1 MVGFGPPTTSTFI
14 IIISSSNNSTTMH
27 GQEPPACPPDS
38 SLEYPS
44 VVFEYLLLTL
54 MSLVLCLF
62 VAIKYNHVM
71 VFDRKF
77 YSKTVSN
84 TLWVSFFLFTAIRYE
99 RAAHH
104 RHNRTLEP
112 LLNIRECSRVRI
124 RAIDRAGGV
133 CIRYLVD
140 PTASLAYYEGFIL
153 VAHNTSVLSLTFALD
168 HQLKFSMCDA
178 MRCDAMRCD
187 AMRSHA
193 RSLSLLLHSLD
204 HKGPIRMTNNNGS
217 RVSVRPRGETGAT
230 SPSADRRNLSLRRCC
245 RPWRRTAATSTAP
258 TRPRR
263 LRATNR
269 SKALIRARTS
279 PPSSTIRYQVR
290 SRCGDCCGIASLVA
304 HAASLDYFTLA
315 EMGAPSLS
323 NNVPGVSSMDHG
335 PELRSIYLKSH
346 WFGWL
351 EGALALLYVVAVT
364 CSILTVAFESVVL
377 RDLYAAVYVVQQ
389 VPVILFVVYLV
400 VQPTEAGLSLYGM
413 LIRMPRRASISFT
426 TVNAHVERC
435 ARWCRK
441 SKLLLVAAELCN
453 LSDELPLSGWSEA
466 FYPSG
471 HSTCHNCCSGVTR
484 HSHCTRSWY
493 SQVHQLARQLCQLGR
508 SHSHSHLCGAAPVL
522 FIRAKRVHSIQRVV
536 HLANQ
541 SRRGTP
547 PSQTNEPTNQPTNQP
562 CRSR

>member
-1 MVGFGPPTTSTFI
+1 
-14 IIISSSNNSTTMH
+14 
-27 GQEPPACPPDS
+27 
-38 SLEYPS
+38 
-44 VVFEYLLLTL
+44 
-54 MSLVLCLF
+54 
-62 VAIKYNHVM
+62 
-71 VFDRKF
+71 
-77 YSKTVSN
+77 
-84 TLWVSFFLFTAIRYE
+84 
-99 RAAHH
+99 
-104 RHNRTLEP
+104 
-112 LLNIRECSRVRI
+112 
-124 RAIDRAGGV
+124 
-133 CIRYLVD
+133 
-140 PTASLAYYEGFIL
+140 
-153 VAHNTSVLSLTFALD
+153 
-168 HQLKFSMCDA
+168 
-178 MRCDAMRCD
+178 
-187 AMRSHA
+187 
-193 RSLSLLLHSLD
+193 
-204 HKGPIRMTNNNGS
+204 
-217 RVSVRPRGETGAT
+217 
-230 SPSADRRNLSLRRCC
+230 
-245 RPWRRTAATSTAP
+245 
-258 TRPRR
+258 
-263 LRATNR
+263 
-269 SKALIRARTS
+269 
-279 PPSSTIRYQVR
+279 
-290 SRCGDCCGIASLVA
+290 
-304 HAASLDYFTLA
+304 
-315 EMGAPSLS
+315 
-323 NNVPGVSSMDHG
+323 MDHG

-471 HSTCHNCCSGVTR
+471 HSTCHNGCSGVTR